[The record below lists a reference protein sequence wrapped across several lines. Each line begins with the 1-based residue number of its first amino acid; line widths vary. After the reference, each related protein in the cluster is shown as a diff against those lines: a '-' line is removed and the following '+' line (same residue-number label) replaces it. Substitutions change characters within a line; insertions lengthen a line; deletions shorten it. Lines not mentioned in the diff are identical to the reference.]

1 MNVFVSSLIGE
12 HYVTHSFSQSGDV
25 QWFTIAALNDNTQV
39 TVQRPGA
46 EIPDSS
52 LDKRRPLP
60 NFYPE
65 VAVTSPSA

>member
-46 EIPDSS
+46 EIQRGTVNALQSI
-52 LDKRRPLP
+52 R
-60 NFYPE
+60 YI
-65 VAVTSPSA
+65 AVCMLH